1 MIAAGQLLD
10 IIRWAELESYPLDS
24 TKMLYTH
31 LSDEVKSSQLGL
43 LAKKIIQ
50 DVDDEK
56 ALAQKTEVGQKASDF
71 STYSL
76 VSGDTIRLSDYKGKS
91 YVLLDFWSSTC
102 GNCIKG
108 FPSLKELYK
117 KYRDKGFMIIGISSD
132 SDKKRYMS
140 AIEKYNLKEWPQVLD
155 VQDLE
160 KARQEIANQE
170 DIKKKYYIEG
180 ESKDTSFLGGVK
192 RFGKNVI
199 TGGKSSKLEKKMDR
213 LRCLSASCSDL
224 KENLKILADFNKRLS
239 DYLETARITS
249 YRNLFLAKE
258 LIFIGKKKVEGKKQ
272 VVLVDKSHEIAE
284 VMDLKV
290 DKVEDVNYQSDL
302 FFSNMGLSLSNSL
315 DKLNKSIEIKGGVSK
330 GDLTDVAI
338 DFAIDALFHSIEQI
352 IDVNKEMKEAL
363 IKAEYGINSAIK
375 YIDQSIHAILIYKAS
390 LLRQS
395 EILVALVVC
404 NKAFIA
410 AYEPL
415 REKIFGEPSLS
426 RYIFKNKA
434 EEDFI
439 QSIQFKEDIK
449 HLMIL
454 CSEYNKINQSKVIE

>member
-1 MIAAGQLLD
+1 MLIVLLICD
-10 IIRWAELESYPLDS
+10 LIGMPYYVYRYNNIYYRRHFETDAILGGEELEVEKFYNELSKYIKELDPFM
-24 TKMLYTH
+24 KDVKEI
-31 LSDEVKSSQLGL
+31 LSDEC
-43 LAKKIIQ
+43 II
-50 DVDDEK
+50 
-56 ALAQKTEVGQKASDF
+56 
-71 STYSL
+71 
-76 VSGDTIRLSDYKGKS
+76 
-91 YVLLDFWSSTC
+91 
-102 GNCIKG
+102 
-108 FPSLKELYK
+108 
-117 KYRDKGFMIIGISSD
+117 
-132 SDKKRYMS
+132 
-140 AIEKYNLKEWPQVLD
+140 
-155 VQDLE
+155 
-160 KARQEIANQE
+160 E
-170 DIKKKYYIEG
+170 D

-290 DKVEDVNYQSDL
+290 DKVKDVNYQSDL

-338 DFAIDALFHSIEQI
+338 DFAVDALFHSIEQI

-390 LLRQS
+390 
-395 EILVALVVC
+395 
-404 NKAFIA
+404 
-410 AYEPL
+410 Y
-415 REKIFGEPSLS
+415 
-426 RYIFKNKA
+426 
-434 EEDFI
+434 
-439 QSIQFKEDIK
+439 
-449 HLMIL
+449 
-454 CSEYNKINQSKVIE
+454 

>member
-1 MIAAGQLLD
+1 MLVFILVILFLLIAFINFVFGVQSNSDRAKPLALWKVYLVFIGGGIWGMHSFYLRRYFWGCLTFILSITLIIVNFSILKVYWNSPFLLFSIPEYSYLSQSLFYMLIVLLICD
-10 IIRWAELESYPLDS
+10 LIGMPYYVYRYNNIYYRRHFETDAILGGEELEVEKFYNELSKYIKELDPFM
-24 TKMLYTH
+24 KDVKEI
-31 LSDEVKSSQLGL
+31 LSDEC
-43 LAKKIIQ
+43 II
-50 DVDDEK
+50 
-56 ALAQKTEVGQKASDF
+56 
-71 STYSL
+71 
-76 VSGDTIRLSDYKGKS
+76 
-91 YVLLDFWSSTC
+91 
-102 GNCIKG
+102 
-108 FPSLKELYK
+108 
-117 KYRDKGFMIIGISSD
+117 
-132 SDKKRYMS
+132 
-140 AIEKYNLKEWPQVLD
+140 
-155 VQDLE
+155 
-160 KARQEIANQE
+160 E
-170 DIKKKYYIEG
+170 D

-290 DKVEDVNYQSDL
+290 DKVKDVNYQSDL

-338 DFAIDALFHSIEQI
+338 DFAVDALFHSIEQI

-395 EILVALVVC
+395 EILEALVVC